1 MLSSVIPSVNAK
13 WEIKEIPTPQPGVN
27 QVLIKIYDMPIY
39 SIACF

>member
-1 MLSSVIPSVNAK
+1 MLSSVTPSVNPK
-13 WEIKEIPTPQPGVN
+13 WEIKEIPIPQPGLN

>member
-1 MLSSVIPSVNAK
+1 MLSSVIPSVNPK
-13 WEIKEIPTPQPGVN
+13 WEIKEFPTPQPGVN